1 MFYRE
6 GMMYRLI
13 IADDEPKIRR
23 GLSRLPW
30 HEIDVEV
37 IGEAVDGEDAF
48 HKAKELQPDLM
59 LVDINMPN
67 LTGLELIRQL
77 KETNPECMIF
87 IVSGYDEFEY
97 AKEAIKLD
105 VYDYILKPVNR
116 KELMSVVK
124 KGIESLD
131 TKIKENNFVK
141 WAKTQMI
148 ADHDH
153 MHTQFFKQWIDGGL
167 NDYEIQQNLMALN
180 IDMSTYK
187 TLLIIYILPIKSE
200 QEFILDKD
208 LLTFAQLNIINEVL
222 VDLNHKITVKTE
234 KDIILCFVDVED
246 IGFDKEQQLVAN
258 IKQYLDQQ
266 IVLMQIKAPTQYR
279 QFTPIYY
286 ESTQEIRKKG
296 EILPIVSMARN
307 YIELHFSQPELSLT
321 DVAKH
326 LRVSASYLSKLIKQE
341 IGYSFTELLT
351 QIRIEKAMRLMDDP
365 KLRIYEISER
375 VGYSTQHYFSAAFKK
390 ATGMSPVKYRKE
402 RS

>member
-1 MFYRE
+1 
-6 GMMYRLI
+6 MMYRLI

-180 IDMSTYK
+180 IDVSTYK

-200 QEFILDKD
+200 QEFILDKE

-307 YIELHFSQPELSLT
+307 YIELHFFQPELSLT

-365 KLRIYEISER
+365 KLRIYEVSER

>member
-1 MFYRE
+1 
-6 GMMYRLI
+6 MYRLI

-187 TLLIIYILPIKSE
+187 TLLVIYILPIKSE
-200 QEFILDKD
+200 QEFILDKE

-279 QFTPIYY
+279 QIYTY
-286 ESTQEIRKKG
+286 V
-296 EILPIVSMARN
+296 L
-307 YIELHFSQPELSLT
+307 
-321 DVAKH
+321 
-326 LRVSASYLSKLIKQE
+326 
-341 IGYSFTELLT
+341 
-351 QIRIEKAMRLMDDP
+351 
-365 KLRIYEISER
+365 
-375 VGYSTQHYFSAAFKK
+375 
-390 ATGMSPVKYRKE
+390 
-402 RS
+402 

>member
-180 IDMSTYK
+180 IDISTYK

-200 QEFILDKD
+200 QEFILDKE

-279 QFTPIYY
+279 QFTPMYY

-296 EILPIVSMARN
+296 QILPIVSMARN

>member
-180 IDMSTYK
+180 IDISTYK

-200 QEFILDKD
+200 QEFILDKE

>member
-1 MFYRE
+1 
-6 GMMYRLI
+6 MMYRLI

-200 QEFILDKD
+200 QEFILDKE

-286 ESTQEIRKKG
+286 EGTQEIRKKG

>member
-1 MFYRE
+1 
-6 GMMYRLI
+6 MYRLI

-200 QEFILDKD
+200 QEFILDKE

-307 YIELHFSQPELSLT
+307 YIELHFFQPELSLT

-365 KLRIYEISER
+365 KLRIYEVSER

>member
-1 MFYRE
+1 
-6 GMMYRLI
+6 MYRLI